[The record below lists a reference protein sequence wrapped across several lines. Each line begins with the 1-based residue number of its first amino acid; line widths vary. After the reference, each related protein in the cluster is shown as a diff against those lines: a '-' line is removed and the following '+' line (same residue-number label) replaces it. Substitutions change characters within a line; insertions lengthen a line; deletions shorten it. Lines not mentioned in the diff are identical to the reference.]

1 MVLPCFLGTLIFLD
15 KEIAKKHGIA
25 RHEAGLGRSE
35 YQESGGKGG
44 TWVACDLRAAFFF
57 PPVKLGDDV
66 AMENHHFFDTR

>member
-1 MVLPCFLGTLIFLD
+1 MALQGMKRALEDLNI
-15 KEIAKKHGIA
+15 
-25 RHEAGLGRSE
+25 RSLVE
-35 YQESGGKGG
+35 KVG